1 MVPCTCPA
9 PFLLLA
15 VRLHLPMRDGV
26 FFLLRCPPSPALDS
40 LWYPDH
46 ARAHAPG
53 AFLGLAP
60 VAEQPHPLGQ
70 PGYIVLRP
78 GACVCAYSLERSGD
92 SSLAKPPET
101 PLA

>member
-26 FFLLRCPPSPALDS
+26 FFLLRCPPSRALDS
-40 LWYPDH
+40 LWYPAH

-70 PGYIVLRP
+70 PGDIALTP
-78 GACVCAYSLERSGD
+78 AAAAGADSLEGRGGSPHRNP
-92 SSLAKPPET
+92 AQ
-101 PLA
+101 